1 MASPYRAALV
11 LVCTG
16 PRDHPHRYT
25 PLEEILSGAVTGGI
39 PLSGLHV
46 RHQRDPADARPR
58 SPLTYIPRRR
68 REQQVLGFDCPECG
82 AHAEWDH
89 DELTAL
95 CDGIAADHL
104 GGRISEP
111 RRVIDLSARSSLDA

>member
-25 PLEEILSGAVTGGI
+25 PLEEILSGVVTGTVA
-39 PLSGLHV
+39 LSGLHV
-46 RHQRDPADARPR
+46 KRLHDPADARPR
-58 SPLTYIPRRR
+58 SPMTYLPRRR
-68 REQQVLGFDCPECG
+68 REQQVLRFECPGCG

-95 CDGIAADHL
+95 CDGVAAEFDA
-104 GGRISEP
+104 GRISEP
-111 RRVIDLSARSSLDA
+111 RRVIDLSARRPLDA